1 MSAPPGWHELRLAH
15 GSLGVRPLL
24 PSDRRAWT
32 EQRARNRWWLQEWEA
47 TLPPESPP
55 GHPSYRS
62 MMRELRR
69 QVHEGRCLPFALTV
83 EDDFVGQ
90 VTVNNIVMGSAMFG
104 SVGYW
109 IDERQAGHGY
119 MPTAVA
125 MVIDYCFQTVGLHR
139 IEIAIRPEN
148 TASLRVVEKL
158 GISSV
163 GFSPRYLHIAG
174 AWRDHRLFAIT
185 REEAPQGVLRRFL
198 SH

>member
-1 MSAPPGWHELRLAH
+1 MTAPPGWRQLRLSH
-15 GSLGVRPLL
+15 DVLGVRPLL
-24 PSDRRAWT
+24 GSDRRAWT

-62 MMRELRR
+62 MMRELNR
-69 QVHEGRCLPFALTV
+69 QVQEGRCLPFAVTV
-83 EDDFVGQ
+83 EGEFAGQ

-104 SVGYW
+104 QVGYW
-109 IDERQAGHGY
+109 IDERHAGRGY

-125 MVIDYCFQTVGLHR
+125 LVIDYCFETVGLHR
-139 IEIAIRPEN
+139 VEIAIRPEN
-148 TASLRVVEKL
+148 HASLRVVEKL

-163 GFSPRYLHIAG
+163 GFAPRYLHIAG

-185 REEAPQGVLRRFL
+185 REEAPHGVLRRFL
-198 SH
+198 SQ